1 MKEAHKKIKMQ
12 ESDFSRFMEI
22 LDTTMNENLK
32 YDKQLSHDI
41 LEICESYRDDVL
53 NRIK

>member
-12 ESDFSRFMEI
+12 ESDFSRFIEI
-22 LDTTMNENLK
+22 LK